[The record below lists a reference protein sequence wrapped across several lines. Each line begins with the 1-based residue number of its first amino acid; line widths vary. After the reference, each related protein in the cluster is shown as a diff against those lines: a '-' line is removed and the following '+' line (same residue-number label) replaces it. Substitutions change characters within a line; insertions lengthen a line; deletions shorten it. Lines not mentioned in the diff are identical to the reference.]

1 MTGGHALL
9 TGAVR
14 VTAVTGFSLKN
25 ARMMRGELEDELL
38 VGPCL
43 QSELALVITVTPD
56 TWWVLTGVPALPG
69 EVSPVGAGTKR
80 TLTLAVL
87 VHQPP

>member
-1 MTGGHALL
+1 
-9 TGAVR
+9 
-14 VTAVTGFSLKN
+14 
-25 ARMMRGELEDELL
+25 MRGELEDELL
-38 VGPCL
+38 AGPCL
-43 QSELALVITVTPD
+43 QPGLSLVIAVTPD
-56 TWWVLTGVPALPG
+56 AWWVLTGVPALPG

>member
-1 MTGGHALL
+1 MLA
-9 TGAVR
+9 GAVR

-38 VGPCL
+38 AGPCL
-43 QSELALVITVTPD
+43 QPGLALVIAVTPD
-56 TWWVLTGVPALPG
+56 AWWVLMGVPALPR